1 MEEAVDSI
9 PIGDTAA
16 EAQRKVRAVIFD
28 LDGVLVWSVPMHW
41 HAFRETFR
49 AEGREFSLEEYRR
62 VALGAAREEV
72 IRTVLGDVG
81 PEDLHRLMAKKQR
94 HVEEYLNTKGIDL
107 IPGSLDFV
115 RAVRERGRKTAVA
128 SASRTP
134 EIVLRSVGALPL
146 FDAVVGRGEVARS
159 KPHPDLY
166 LAAALRLETDPE
178 DCLVVEDS
186 PVGVEAAL
194 EAGMRVLAL
203 TTTERRTELTRATA
217 IFESY
222 AEIPL
227 DEYLP
232 R

>member
-1 MEEAVDSI
+1 VESKPREGSQ
-9 PIGDTAA
+9 A
-16 EAQRKVRAVIFD
+16 EARRRVRAVIFD

-41 HAFRETFR
+41 HAFRTTFLG
-49 AEGREFSLEEYRR
+49 EGREFSLEEYRR

-72 IRTVLGDVG
+72 IRSVLGDVS
-81 PEDLHRLMAKKQR
+81 PEDLNRLMAEKQR
-94 HVEEYLNTKGIDL
+94 HVEEYLGTKGIDL

-115 RAVRERGRKTAVA
+115 RAVRARGRKTAVA

-134 EIVLRSVGALPL
+134 EIVLRSIEAISL
-146 FDAVVGRGEVARS
+146 FDAIVGRAEVARS

-166 LAAALRLETDPE
+166 LAAALRLETEPE
-178 DCLVVEDS
+178 DCLVIEDS

-203 TTTERRTELTRATA
+203 TTTEHRTALSRATA
-217 IFESY
+217 VFGGY

-227 DEYLP
+227 DEFLFP
-232 R
+232 